1 MSGSDLHL
9 HRTSEPV
16 HGGRRR
22 TSVSGVDRTCRLSD
36 PVLSALSGSLF
47 SVSVFTGGRCGDDGR
62 GGVRG
67 VRGEGDVPLQAA
79 ERRGAKPRRQIHPQI
94 QRRGHRGGGGESGR
108 DPAETRR
115 YRHTLRV
122 CVCV

>member
-16 HGGRRR
+16 HGGPEE
-22 TSVSGVDRTCRLSD
+22 DRTCRLSD

-94 QRRGHRGGGGESGR
+94 QRRGHRGGGGESG
-108 DPAETRR
+108 
-115 YRHTLRV
+115 
-122 CVCV
+122 